1 MSREYKLTGFVI
13 KSQDLG
19 EADLLLTF
27 FSMSEGKIRT
37 VVKSAKKLT
46 SRLAGRIQP
55 AAEIEINLAGNN
67 SLPKLIGAQVLETYS
82 SVLDF
87 EDSMAAVVAMQEFVN
102 RALPDGQPNEEL
114 FELYRFSLME
124 LAKHSELSALI
135 LARFFAQ
142 GLSAL
147 GFAPRELDAE
157 SQLESEIYFSKQ
169 EGRFS
174 KNSSSIDDVK
184 ISPELHKLYI
194 HLLSLDPLNSNVEMA
209 LQKQILSFL
218 NNFISYQL
226 ERPLHAAQYFFGQN
240 P

>member
-27 FSMSEGKIRT
+27 FSQSEGKIRT

-67 SLPKLIGAQVLETYS
+67 SLPKLIGAQVMNAYS

-87 EDSMAAVVAMQEFVN
+87 EDSMATLVAMQEFVN
-102 RALPDGQPNEEL
+102 RSLPDGQPNEQL
-114 FELYRFSLME
+114 FEIYRSSLIE
-124 LAKHSELSALI
+124 LAKHSELSGLI

-147 GFAPRELDAE
+147 GFAPMELDKNSE
-157 SQLESEIYFSKQ
+157 LESEIYFSKQ

-174 KNSSSIDDVK
+174 KNSISTDDVK

-194 HLLSLDPLNSNVEMA
+194 HLLSGDSFNEAIELG
-209 LQKQILSFL
+209 LQKQILFFL

-226 ERPLHAAQYFFGQN
+226 ERPLHGAQYFFSQK